1 MSRDVEFFIKRLFP
15 RIVSVKHCPEGYKVF
30 IRHPTRMLGV
40 EVLLSTEIL
49 SSGKTLDDLA
59 TDPRINKIICDA
71 YEELIGQ
78 MRKGYDDIATA
89 VEVVRPALKRTFS
102 IPEYHKEGENNKDE
116 NS

>member
-1 MSRDVEFFIKRLFP
+1 MSRNIEFFIRRLFP
-15 RIVSVKHCPEGYKVF
+15 VIVSVKHCPEGYKVF

-49 SSGKTLDDLA
+49 SSGKTLDELA

-78 MRKGYDDIATA
+78 MRKGYDDTAMA
-89 VEVVRPALKRTFS
+89 VEVVRPALKRMFS
-102 IPEYHKEGENNKDE
+102 IPELHKEGENND
-116 NS
+116 